1 MKKDRW
7 PRWLKRVTEFMF
19 VLTTLCAVLWVTN
32 TCALAWYATVKLGQ
46 PFPLEA
52 LSSDIITVILGAL
65 ALKVVGNIFE
75 HNDGGV
81 FGTTN
86 RKDDEDV

>member
-7 PRWLKRVTEFMF
+7 PVWLKRVTEFMF
-19 VLTTLCAVLWVTN
+19 LLTTLCAVLWVTN

-65 ALKVVGNIFE
+65 ALKVIGNIFE
-75 HNDGGV
+75 HNDSAI
-81 FGTTN
+81 FGTS
-86 RKDDEDV
+86 RKDDENV